1 MTSKR
6 PSTPHFRLH
15 SLPRHSP
22 SGDGGFLSPP
32 VTASEKT
39 PTKAALIAGFAA
51 IYLIWGSTY
60 LGIRV
65 VVETIPPFLM
75 ASLRFFVAG
84 GLMTAYIAFTR
95 GFKAQR
101 HQWRDNAIIGGL
113 LCLGGNGLV
122 CWSEQKIPSGIATL
136 IISVGPLF
144 IVLLDWAAHAIFKDN
159 RRGTRPTQ
167 LTFVGLALG
176 FAGLAVLVGPG
187 VLRQGVG
194 GLDGWSVL
202 GLVGA
207 CLFWGIGMIYT
218 KYAHD
223 PVESFTGA
231 AIQMLTGGGWL
242 LLVSLLCG
250 EPFRVNLGGISASS
264 VFAWGYLVVFGS
276 LIGFTTFV
284 WLMKHSTPARVST
297 YAYVN
302 PIVAVFLGW
311 LILHEPVSPRIFT
324 ASAIIIAGVAIITT
338 QKNRKTLAIPPRQA
352 VACDEARSVTNSR

>member
-1 MTSKR
+1 VPATEH
-6 PSTPHFRLH
+6 P
-15 SLPRHSP
+15 
-22 SGDGGFLSPP
+22 
-32 VTASEKT
+32 

-60 LGIRV
+60 LGIRI

-75 ASLRFFVAG
+75 ASVRFFAAG
-84 GLMTAYIAFTR
+84 AIIAVYIALTR
-95 GFKAQR
+95 GFKAR
-101 HQWRDNAIIGGL
+101 PHQWRDNAIIGGF

-122 CWSEQKIPSGIATL
+122 SWAEQKIPSGIATL

-144 IVLLDWAAHAIFKDN
+144 IVLLDWAAHALFRDN
-159 RRGTRPTQ
+159 RRGTRPTV

-176 FAGLAVLVGPG
+176 FAGLAVLVGPD
-187 VLRQGVG
+187 VARQGVD
-194 GLDGWSVL
+194 GLDGWSVF
-202 GLVGA
+202 GLIAA

-223 PVESFTGA
+223 PVEPFTGA
-231 AIQMLTGGGWL
+231 AMQMLTGGGWL
-242 LLVSLLCG
+242 LLVSVLCG
-250 EPFRVNLGGISASS
+250 EPSRFNLAAVSAHSA
-264 VFAWGYLVVFGS
+264 FAWAYLVVFGS

-311 LILHEPVSPRIFT
+311 LVLHEPVSPRIFA
-324 ASAIIIAGVAIITT
+324 ASAIIIAGVAIITAT
-338 QKNRKTLAIPPRQA
+338 KNKKSPARPAPVDTAGHPREA
-352 VACDEARSVTNSR
+352 VARPAGGGR